1 MRLRRLALSGIGPF
15 RGEEVIDFDA
25 LTRSGLFLIE
35 GPTGAGKSTIID
47 AITYALYGSVAGG
60 RESTT
65 DRIRSDLADP
75 RTPSYVELEFD
86 VSGSTYLVWRQP
98 AYSRPKMRGEGLIKE
113 NAKQSLRAL
122 DGSMEPITDAKEIAA
137 AIQRLLGLSVEHF
150 RKLVV
155 LPQGEFDALL
165 RASPADRFEVLG
177 RLIDDGFMAR
187 VQEDLVDRAREAE
200 NIRAGIR
207 DRIQEIA
214 ATLCSRAAE
223 GLAEVPSAAD
233 LGREDIATILA
244 DLEIAIADAQRDVDS
259 LTAPAQAAAD
269 AAVIAEAALARAR
282 AGAQALQERDR
293 ARAAL
298 PEPLRDSPADQLRQ
312 RRASVAESIARLEP
326 FVAWESS
333 SNQRE
338 SRTAQLT
345 AAVQRAHDQVEALRQ
360 RAQSLPAERADLEAR
375 RQKAAAV
382 AASLTTRTA
391 EVQRLRSL
399 MAMAEELTVREA
411 DLATATESAS
421 AAASAADDCRAA
433 LLQARE
439 HRVTL
444 LEQRLAHSAAELASR
459 LESGQPCPVC
469 GSPDHPRIAS
479 RDDGEL
485 ITDADVEAAELA
497 VARAETRDSAAA
509 AAAEAAQAAV
519 TTARSTVDQIRGR
532 LDGADLDGA
541 DTVAVSEA
549 LTEAERAVVE
559 ARAAAEATD
568 ALAAHLAEIDS
579 QIAALGE
586 ETATATAAL
595 AEAQAHLAADTERI
609 ESETTALRDA
619 LGAEL
624 TASEAIIEA
633 KAEAAAIDVA
643 LDAFE
648 AAAGHTSSDD
658 DISSLEAAS
667 SAAKIAA
674 SDLKSRLDLARAAC
688 TRITATR
695 DAVAVL
701 AAQWDSAHAEIAD
714 VLAATDTAVALGALA
729 SAQSKANTLR
739 LTLQS
744 YAVQRRFR
752 TVLDAATLHLER
764 MTGSHFAFE
773 LDESVGRG
781 HSGLGIA
788 VRDQWSGA
796 LRDPKAL
803 SGGETFIAS
812 LALALGL
819 ADVVREENGGVDL
832 QTLFVDEG
840 FGSLDQGS
848 LQQVLD
854 QLDALRS
861 RGRVVGVISH
871 VTEMKDWVHD
881 RVVVEAGRPG
891 QGSRLIQPD

>member
-15 RGEEVIDFDA
+15 RGEEVIDFDT

-47 AITYALYGSVAGG
+47 AVTYALYGSVAGG

-98 AYSRPKMRGEGLIKE
+98 AYSRPKMRGEGFIKE

-187 VQEDLVDRAREAE
+187 VQEDLVTRGRQAE
-200 NIRAGIR
+200 EIRAEIR
-207 DRIQEIA
+207 GRIQEIA
-214 ATLCSRAAE
+214 ATLCSRATE
-223 GLAEVPSAAD
+223 GLAEVPSASD
-233 LGREDIATILA
+233 LSSEAIAKVLS
-244 DLEIAIADAQRDVDS
+244 DLEMAIADAQRDVDA
-259 LTAPAQAAAD
+259 LAAPAQAAAD
-269 AAVIAEAALARAR
+269 AAATAEAALTRAR
-282 AGAQALQERDR
+282 AGVQALQARDR

-298 PEPLRDSPADQLRQ
+298 PEPLRNSPADHLRQ
-312 RRASVAESIARLEP
+312 RRTSVAESIARLEP
-326 FVAWESS
+326 FVAWEAAGD
-333 SNQRE
+333 QRE
-338 SRTAQLT
+338 AHSAQRA
-345 AAVQRAHDQVEALRQ
+345 AAVQHALDQVEALRQ
-360 RAQSLPAERADLEAR
+360 RAQSLPSERADLEAR
-375 RQKAAAV
+375 RQQSVTV

-399 MAMAEELTVREA
+399 IATATELSVREA

-421 AAASAADDCRAA
+421 AAAAAADRCRTA

-439 HRVTL
+439 HRVAL

-459 LESGQPCPVC
+459 LEAGQPCPVC
-469 GSPDHPRIAS
+469 GSSDHPHVARG
-479 RDDGEL
+479 DDGDL

-497 VARAETRDSAAA
+497 VARAETEESAATA
-509 AAAEAAQAAV
+509 SAKAAQAAMAA
-519 TTARSTVDQIRGR
+519 ARSHVDAIRGR
-532 LDGADLDGA
+532 LEGAN
-541 DTVAVSEA
+541 TMSMSEA

-559 ARAAAEATD
+559 AQDAAATAD
-568 ALAAHLAEIDS
+568 ALAAHLATIDS
-579 QIAALGE
+579 QIAALGA
-586 ETATATAAL
+586 ETAAATAVL
-595 AEAQAHLAADTERI
+595 AEAQAHLTADAERI
-609 ESETTALRDA
+609 ARETAALRDA
-619 LGAEL
+619 VGADL
-624 TASEAIIEA
+624 TATEAMLEA
-633 KAEAAAIDVA
+633 KAEAVAIDVA

-648 AAAGHTSSDD
+648 AAAGHTSGD
-658 DISSLEAAS
+658 DISSLESASTAAR
-667 SAAKIAA
+667 IAA
-674 SDLKSRLDLARAAC
+674 SDLQGRLDLARAAC
-688 TRITATR
+688 TRITDTR
-695 DAVAVL
+695 DAVAAL
-701 AAQWDSAHAEIAD
+701 AVQWESAHAEIAD

-881 RVVVEAGRPG
+881 RVIVEAGSPG

>member
-15 RGEEVIDFDA
+15 RGEEVIDFDT

-47 AITYALYGSVAGG
+47 AVTYALYGSVAGG

-75 RTPSYVELEFD
+75 RTPSFVELEFD

-98 AYSRPKMRGEGLIKE
+98 AYSRPKMRGEGFIKE

-187 VQEDLVDRAREAE
+187 VQEDLVTRGRQAE
-200 NIRAGIR
+200 EIRAEIR
-207 DRIQEIA
+207 GRIQEIA
-214 ATLCSRAAE
+214 ATLCSRATE
-223 GLAEVPSAAD
+223 GLAEVPSASD
-233 LGREDIATILA
+233 LSSEAIATVLS
-244 DLEIAIADAQRDVDS
+244 DLEIAIADAQRDVDA
-259 LTAPAQAAAD
+259 LAAPAQVAAD

-282 AGAQALQERDR
+282 AGVQALQARDR

-298 PEPLRDSPADQLRQ
+298 PEPLRNSPADRLRQ
-312 RRASVAESIARLEP
+312 RRTSVAESIARLEP
-326 FVAWESS
+326 FVAWEAAGD
-333 SNQRE
+333 QRE
-338 SRTAQLT
+338 AHSAQRA
-345 AAVQRAHDQVEALRQ
+345 AAVHHALDRVEALRQ
-360 RAQSLPAERADLEAR
+360 RAQSLPSERVDLEAR
-375 RQKAAAV
+375 RQQSVTV
-382 AASLTTRTA
+382 AAGLTTRTA

-399 MAMAEELTVREA
+399 IATASELSVRET

-421 AAASAADDCRAA
+421 AAAAVADRCRTA

-439 HRVTL
+439 HRVAL

-459 LESGQPCPVC
+459 LEAGQPCPVC
-469 GSPDHPRIAS
+469 GSSDHPLLA
-479 RDDGEL
+479 RDDDGDL

-497 VARAETRDSAAA
+497 VAQAETEDSAATG
-509 AAAEAAQAAV
+509 AAQAAQAAM
-519 TTARSTVDQIRGR
+519 TAARSHVDAIRGR
-532 LDGADLDGA
+532 LEGASI
-541 DTVAVSEA
+541 TSMPEA
-549 LTEAERAVVE
+549 LAEAERAVVE
-559 ARAAAEATD
+559 AQDAAATAD
-568 ALAAHLAEIDS
+568 ALAAHLSTIDS
-579 QIAALGE
+579 QIAALGA
-586 ETATATAAL
+586 ETAAATAAL
-595 AEAQAHLAADTERI
+595 AEAQAHLTADSERI
-609 ESETTALRDA
+609 ARETAALRDA
-619 LGAEL
+619 VGADL
-624 TASEAIIEA
+624 TATEAMLEA
-633 KAEAAAIDVA
+633 KAEAVAIDVA

-648 AAAGHTSSDD
+648 AAAGHTSED
-658 DISSLEAAS
+658 DISSLESASTAAR
-667 SAAKIAA
+667 IAA
-674 SDLKSRLDLARAAC
+674 SDLQGRLDFARAAC
-688 TRITATR
+688 TRITDTR
-695 DAVAVL
+695 DAVAAL
-701 AAQWDSAHAEIAD
+701 AEQWQSAHAEIAD

-881 RVVVEAGRPG
+881 RVIVEAGRPG

>member
-15 RGEEVIDFDA
+15 RGEEVIDFDT

-47 AITYALYGSVAGG
+47 AVTYALYGSVAGG

-98 AYSRPKMRGEGLIKE
+98 AYSRPKMRGEGFIKE

-187 VQEDLVDRAREAE
+187 VQEDLVTRGRQAE
-200 NIRAGIR
+200 EIRAEIR
-207 DRIQEIA
+207 GRIQEIA
-214 ATLCSRAAE
+214 ATLCSRATE
-223 GLAEVPSAAD
+223 GLAEVPSASD
-233 LGREDIATILA
+233 LSSEAIAKVLS
-244 DLEIAIADAQRDVDS
+244 DLEMAIADAQRDVDA
-259 LTAPAQAAAD
+259 LAAPAQAAAD
-269 AAVIAEAALARAR
+269 AAATAEAALTRAR
-282 AGAQALQERDR
+282 AGVQALQARDR

-298 PEPLRDSPADQLRQ
+298 PEPLRNSPADHLRQ
-312 RRASVAESIARLEP
+312 RRTSVAESIARLKP
-326 FVAWESS
+326 FVAWEAAGD
-333 SNQRE
+333 QRE
-338 SRTAQLT
+338 AHSAQRA
-345 AAVQRAHDQVEALRQ
+345 AAVQHALDQVEALRQ
-360 RAQSLPAERADLEAR
+360 RAQSLPSERADLEAR
-375 RQKAAAV
+375 RQQSVTV

-399 MAMAEELTVREA
+399 IATATELSVREA

-421 AAASAADDCRAA
+421 AAAAAADRCRTA

-439 HRVTL
+439 HRVAL

-459 LESGQPCPVC
+459 LEAGQPCPVC
-469 GSPDHPRIAS
+469 GSSDHPLLA
-479 RDDGEL
+479 RDDDGDL
-485 ITDADVEAAELA
+485 ITDADIEAAELA
-497 VARAETRDSAAA
+497 VAQAETEDSAATG
-509 AAAEAAQAAV
+509 AAQAAQAAM
-519 TTARSTVDQIRGR
+519 TAARSHVDAIRGR
-532 LDGADLDGA
+532 LEGASI
-541 DTVAVSEA
+541 TSMPEA
-549 LTEAERAVVE
+549 LAEAERAVVE
-559 ARAAAEATD
+559 AQDAAATAD
-568 ALAAHLAEIDS
+568 ALAAHLATIDS
-579 QIAALGE
+579 QIAALGA
-586 ETATATAAL
+586 ETAAATAVL
-595 AEAQAHLAADTERI
+595 AEAQAHLTADAERI
-609 ESETTALRDA
+609 ARETAALRDA
-619 LGAEL
+619 VGADL
-624 TASEAIIEA
+624 TATEAMLEA
-633 KAEAAAIDVA
+633 KAEAVAIDVA

-648 AAAGHTSSDD
+648 AAAGHTSGD
-658 DISSLEAAS
+658 DISSLESASTAAR
-667 SAAKIAA
+667 IAA
-674 SDLKSRLDLARAAC
+674 SDLQGRLDFARAAC
-688 TRITATR
+688 TRITDTR
-695 DAVAVL
+695 DAVAAL
-701 AAQWDSAHAEIAD
+701 AVQWESAHAEIAD

-881 RVVVEAGRPG
+881 RVIVEAGSPG